1 MFDRYYRPSKRFSA
15 AGMISLIV
23 AYIALGTALAW
34 VYLWIN
40 RHCTIVMLCVFA
52 ALGYGAV
59 MGFAGKMIV
68 KKFKLR
74 NPTMVLLALI
84 IGILGATYVK
94 WAMYVHYDWQMIADQ
109 YEEADTFDSIRDDMK
124 SANAYEEFEMYYDF
138 EDENGEPTDFDETW
152 DYLQTNAYTYMNLLC
167 ITSDIDINDQF
178 SSDAIAEMKD
188 CTLYEWYYYDVI
200 LGETKEEC
208 KANVEKAKAMNAAD
222 YIENVRDIDLEDF
235 VADYYGT
242 IEVPSIGKVLLHP
255 GELWSRIKEINEI
268 GRWSY
273 SSSPSYSSTTANS
286 ESVSGVML
294 WIVWIAEL
302 FVINFFALTIAY
314 SQAKEIFIEQDNDW
328 AQTYD
333 NNRLTFNPM
342 NGNQLKSMLEMS
354 GDNVSN
360 LVPVAAT
367 SLSGRPYLK
376 LTFSHARDFSE
387 VYLNAYSMTY
397 NHKNRNYVSSKIFK
411 GLKITPKQAGIILSM
426 FNIPPQGKIAS
437 DPEFI
442 EWQRSG
448 GAYGG
453 AQQTSTAPQQ
463 AAAPMQEAVETCGSC
478 GVQIPAGKKFCPNCG
493 APVERTAASELDG
506 ALDKQSF
513 EAWKKARSGG
523 VVHSDDPNE
532 MDSIS
537 TDDID
542 TTNL

>member
-1 MFDRYYRPSKRFSA
+1 MYDKYYRPSKRFSA
-15 AGMISLIV
+15 VGLIILV
-23 AYIALGTALAW
+23 ICYIVLGTALAW

-40 RHCTIVMLCVFA
+40 RKCTIVILNVFA
-52 ALGYGAV
+52 ALGYGAL
-59 MGFAGKMIV
+59 MGFVGKMIV
-68 KKFKLR
+68 KKAKLR
-74 NPTMVLLALI
+74 NPLVVLIGLL
-84 IGILGATYVK
+84 IGILGMTYLK
-94 WAMYVHYDWQMIADQ
+94 WAMYDYYDYKMIADQ
-109 YEEADTFDSIRDDMK
+109 YDEYTDSDIKSDMRSEK
-124 SANAYEEFEMYYDF
+124 AYTLFEMDYDF
-138 EDENGEPTDFDETW
+138 EEDEDYTFDDNW
-152 DYLQTNAYTYMNLLC
+152 DILQNNAYDYMNLLC
-167 ITSDIDINDQF
+167 LAGNTTLEEQF
-178 SSDAIAEMKD
+178 SESQIDEMKD
-188 CTLYEWYYYDVI
+188 CTVYEWYYYDVL
-200 LGETKEEC
+200 LGDTKEEC
-208 KANVEKAKAMNAAD
+208 KKNLEKAKELDGVD
-222 YIENVRDIDLEDF
+222 YIEYMGLDMDDF
-235 VADYYGT
+235 IAEYYGSYT
-242 IEVPSIGKVLLHP
+242 VPSFMEVVAHP
-255 GELWSRIKEINEI
+255 GDLWADIKQINEE

-273 SSSPSYSSTTANS
+273 SSSSSSYSSTTSNS
-286 ESVSGVML
+286 EPVKGVML

-302 FVINFFALTIAY
+302 FIINSFALAIAY
-314 SQAKEIFIEQDNDW
+314 AQSKEIFIEQDNDW

-342 NGNQLKSMLEMS
+342 NGNQLKTMLEMS
-354 GDNVSN
+354 GDSVTS

-367 SLSGRPYLK
+367 SLGGRPYLK

-411 GLKITPKQAGIILSM
+411 GMKITPKQAGILMSM

-437 DPEFI
+437 DPEFV

-453 AQQTSTAPQQ
+453 VQQTSAAPQQ
-463 AAAPMQEAVETCGSC
+463 TAAPMDEAVETCGSC

-493 APVERTAASELDG
+493 APVERPATSELDG

-513 EAWKKARSGG
+513 EAWKKARNSGNSS
-523 VVHSDDPNE
+523 SDE

>member
-109 YEEADTFDSIRDDMK
+109 YDEYTDSDIKSDMRSEKAYELFGMAVFEEEGYTFDENWDFLQN
-124 SANAYEEFEMYYDF
+124 NAYD
-138 EDENGEPTDFDETW
+138 
-152 DYLQTNAYTYMNLLC
+152 YMNLTALYSG
-167 ITSDIDINDQF
+167 TTLEDDGYTDDDIK
-178 SSDAIAEMKD
+178 EMKD
-188 CTLYEWYYYDVI
+188 STLYEWYYFDKVM
-200 LGETKEEC
+200 GKTKEEC
-208 KANVEKAKAMNAAD
+208 KKNLEKGKELNGVDYVEYRGLD
-222 YIENVRDIDLEDF
+222 LDDFIEEYFGAYSVPSF
-235 VADYYGT
+235 
-242 IEVPSIGKVLLHP
+242 IEVIAHP
-255 GELWSRIKEINEI
+255 GNLWTDIKQINKE

-273 SSSPSYSSTTANS
+273 TSSPSYSSTTTNS
-286 ESVSGVML
+286 ESVKGVML

-354 GDNVSN
+354 GDNVTN

-411 GLKITPKQAGIILSM
+411 GLKITPKQAGIVLSM

-453 AQQTSTAPQQ
+453 GYQQTSTAPQQ

-493 APVERTAASELDG
+493 APVERPATSELDG
-506 ALDKQSF
+506 AIDKQSF
-513 EAWKKARSGG
+513 EAWKKARSGNSNNS
-523 VVHSDDPNE
+523 SDE
-532 MDSIS
+532 MDGIS